1 VVRIVVEGRGA
12 VCEKERLG
20 IASRWSRGL
29 GWNRSLGLSGGRA
42 LYDRQKD
49 ALLLGLGREEIV
61 SLYGRF
67 AIGSA
72 MALLWSIPPYD
83 NI

>member
-1 VVRIVVEGRGA
+1 MFGVSVVRIVVEGRGA

-49 ALLLGLGREEIV
+49 ALLLGLGREV
-61 SLYGRF
+61 CYRFCYGT
-67 AIGSA
+67 
-72 MALLWSIPPYD
+72 ALEHSTL
-83 NI
+83 